1 MSTELGF
8 KKEISSLLDNKVIT
22 GLIRDKVY
30 NIDDSTQITLEGKL
44 NFSLS
49 MSGDRLVLDILD
61 VKPQLSAKRGFFF
74 KLKGRIS
81 KISIGKNDILIAID
95 GLPDQTITLV

>member
-8 KKEISSLLDNKVIT
+8 KKEITSLLDNKVVT
-22 GLIRDKVY
+22 GLIRDKMY
-30 NIDDSTQITLEGKL
+30 KIDDSTVITLDGKL

-61 VKPQLSAKRGFFF
+61 VKPQISATRGIFF
-74 KLKGRIS
+74 KLKGRVS
-81 KISIGKNDILIAID
+81 KISIGKNDIIVAID